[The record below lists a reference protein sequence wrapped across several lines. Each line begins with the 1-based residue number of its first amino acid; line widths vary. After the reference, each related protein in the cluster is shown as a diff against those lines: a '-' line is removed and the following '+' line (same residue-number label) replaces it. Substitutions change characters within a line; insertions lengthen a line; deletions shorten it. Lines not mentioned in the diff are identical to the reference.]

1 MKIGID
7 LDGVVID
14 SETTFRTYEEI
25 FDIDFLKGNNL
36 VNKEEPKFQ
45 ARYNWTDKQEEE
57 FIKKYFLTVSKE
69 SNLIN
74 YPKGKLE
81 NLDFENGK
89 EIKFW
94 NQVTPISN
102 IRIPMVLYNDIDLKN
117 IKKCNI
123 IFDRT
128 NSGDLLFESIMVD

>member
-1 MKIGID
+1 M
-7 LDGVVID
+7 
-14 SETTFRTYEEI
+14 E
-25 FDIDFLKGNNL
+25 
-36 VNKEEPKFQ
+36 NKNPIVTIEM
-45 ARYNWTDKQEEE
+45 
-57 FIKKYFLTVSKE
+57 
-69 SNLIN
+69 
-74 YPKGKLE
+74 
-81 NLDFENGK
+81 ENGK